1 MFNNKNNGAQFC
13 NLNLNK
19 HTNHHIYRAALE
31 SIAFSFVYGI
41 EILKNDNTKI
51 NVIKAGNDNLFRSK
65 IFSNTVST
73 LIDQKIEI
81 YNTTGSIGAARA
93 AGLIDGDFNKFEKN
107 ITSNDHVKTF
117 SPNQDK
123 KAYIRAY
130 ENWKRELNRILN
142 K

>member
-1 MFNNKNNGAQFC
+1 MAGHSHWAGI
-13 NLNLNK
+13 K
-19 HTNHHIYRAALE
+19 HKKGRA
-31 SIAFSFVYGI
+31 
-41 EILKNDNTKI
+41 DKI
-51 NVIKAGNDNLFRSK
+51 RSK